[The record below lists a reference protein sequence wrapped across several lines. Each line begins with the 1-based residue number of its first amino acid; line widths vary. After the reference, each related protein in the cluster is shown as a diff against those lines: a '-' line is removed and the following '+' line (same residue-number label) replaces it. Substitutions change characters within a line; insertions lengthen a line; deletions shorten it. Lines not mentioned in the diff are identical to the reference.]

1 MAALHLLPQPPSM
14 PTLDTALAFFSV
26 ALLLGFTPGPDNLFV
41 LVQAATRGRRA
52 GLCVVL
58 GLCTGLVVHTVAV
71 ALGLAAVFAA
81 SATAFT
87 VLKLVG
93 AAYLL
98 YLAWQAFHAPA
109 SSDVVDAGTEPSMF
123 SMYLRGVVMNLT
135 NPKVVFFFLAFLPQF
150 VRPEQGP
157 VATQILWLGLLFI
170 LSTLLSFGIIT
181 VFASANSQRLRGSA
195 KAQQALNRTAA
206 LVFCGLALRLA
217 LAER

>member
-1 MAALHLLPQPPSM
+1 
-14 PTLDTALAFFSV
+14 
-26 ALLLGFTPGPDNLFV
+26 
-41 LVQAATRGRRA
+41 
-52 GLCVVL
+52 
-58 GLCTGLVVHTVAV
+58 VVHTVAV

-81 SATAFT
+81 SAIAFT

-109 SSDVVDAGTEPSMF
+109 SSSAVDAATEPRMF
-123 SMYLRGVVMNLT
+123 SMYLRGVMMNLT

-170 LSTLLSFGIIT
+170 LSTLLSFGLIT
-181 VFASANSQRLRGSA
+181 VFASAISQRLRGSA
-195 KAQQALNRTAA
+195 KAQQILNRAAA

>member
-1 MAALHLLPQPPSM
+1 M

-26 ALLLGFTPGPDNLFV
+26 ALLLGFTPGPDILFV
-41 LVQAATRGRRA
+41 LMQAATRGRRA

-81 SATAFT
+81 SAAAFT

-109 SSDVVDAGTEPSMF
+109 SSGDAANAGAEPGMF

-170 LSTLLSFGIIT
+170 LATLLSFGVIT
-181 VFASANSQRLRGSA
+181 LFASAISQRLRGSA
-195 KAQQALNRTAA
+195 KAQLALNRTAA

>member
-1 MAALHLLPQPPSM
+1 M
-14 PTLDTALAFFSV
+14 PTLDTALAFSSV

-109 SSDVVDAGTEPSMF
+109 SSNNLQAGAEPGMF
-123 SMYLRGVVMNLT
+123 SMYLRGVAMNLT

-170 LSTLLSFGIIT
+170 LSTLLSFGLIT
-181 VFASANSQRLRGSA
+181 VFASAISQRLRGSA
-195 KAQQALNRTAA
+195 TAQRALNRAA
-206 LVFCGLALRLA
+206 GLVFCGLALRLA